1 MDSNINLLSTL
12 NLLCSVKDSN
22 RTCHNVQCGMEKIR
36 AVDERHG
43 LQVQLL
49 IYLAKA
55 FGSKVG
61 VKEVISFLFVFFPYS
76 EVN

>member
-1 MDSNINLLSTL
+1 
-12 NLLCSVKDSN
+12 
-22 RTCHNVQCGMEKIR
+22 MEKIR

>member
-1 MDSNINLLSTL
+1 MRPLFFSLIESG
-12 NLLCSVKDSN
+12 KMR
-22 RTCHNVQCGMEKIR
+22 RTVQLGIEKIR

-49 IYLAKA
+49 IYLGNS

-61 VKEVISFLFVFFPYS
+61 TLKPFKP
-76 EVN
+76 